1 MSGILF
7 VNFGPKYAIVAAAT
21 VGTYTVF
28 TVKVS
33 KQLVIKDKS
42 LFDLHMKFPCVKIFT
57 IDLHM
62 QTPLELR

>member
-1 MSGILF
+1 VSGILF

-33 KQLVIKDKS
+33 NWRS
-42 LFDLHMKFPCVKIFT
+42 KINPFL
-57 IDLHM
+57 IYI
-62 QTPLELR
+62 